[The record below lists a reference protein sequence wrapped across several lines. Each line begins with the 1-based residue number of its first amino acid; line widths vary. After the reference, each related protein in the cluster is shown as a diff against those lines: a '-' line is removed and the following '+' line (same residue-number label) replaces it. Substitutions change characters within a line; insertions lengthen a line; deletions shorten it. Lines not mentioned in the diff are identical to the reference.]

1 MSKKPTVVKNFV
13 NICSIT
19 FKAFDFEVV
28 MSSSKSTLWNF
39 TTYYPGRD
47 KKYVVMCAP
56 DLNKT
61 KALVKIALKKLSD
74 EQKLV
79 IVTTSYNDND
89 LENARSNDYCL
100 ISLPEL
106 KKYGDEMLLARER
119 ESQIK
124 PTSESFVD
132 QVIRKD

>member
-19 FKAFDFEVV
+19 FKAFDFEVI
-28 MSSSKSTLWNF
+28 MNASKSTLWNF

-47 KKYVVMCAP
+47 QKYAVMCAP
-56 DLNKT
+56 DLSKT
-61 KALVKIALKKLSD
+61 KALVKIAIKKLAPN
-74 EQKLV
+74 QRLV
-79 IVTTSYNDND
+79 IVTTSYDDND

-132 QVIRKD
+132 QVIKKG